1 MSNDLISRQVAI
13 VAFYESKD
21 CDISTVNLEI
31 FAGIFFGIMILS
43 VFYFFVTTVYRYEPK
58 ILYDGDKT
66 KRRFYKDKPVIFH
79 CDYCDC
85 FFEVKHMSELREPND
100 EGEYSCRCPQCS
112 NTANGRY
119 VSFSKYITQKRE
131 LQGITIDNTKP

>member
-1 MSNDLISRQVAI
+1 MGEA
-13 VAFYESKD
+13 K
-21 CDISTVNLEI
+21 NLEI
-31 FAGIFFGIMILS
+31 FAGVIFGTMILITFI
-43 VFYFFVTTVYRYEPK
+43 VVVITVYRYEPI

-85 FFEVKHMSELREPND
+85 FFEVKHMPELSKPND
-100 EGEYSCRCPQCS
+100 EGQYSCRCPQCT

-119 VSFSKYITQKRE
+119 VGFSKYITQKRE
-131 LQGITIDNTKP
+131 LQGVTADSKES